1 MNLSDYFPIIK
12 EKNDKCNNYLIETN
26 PHNILNEFENNKKII
41 VLLCGEVQSGKTR
54 NIINIIKESFE
65 SYSYNL
71 VIFLCGTNNN
81 LKNQSI
87 LRVEN
92 NEELNKKNKINMI
105 ENINYYDEYSNNLLM
120 LLKEKN
126 NLEKTYEYLCHNIHI
141 LNKKKILI
149 IDDESDYASI
159 NTSRDIN
166 QTKIYD
172 LINKTYEEL
181 NNVGMLLVTAT
192 PFANIMTTKTTNQA
206 SSIYTLKSPDEY
218 TGISFFNSLND
229 FYLCDHSMLEINL
242 NELDKLILFSF
253 FVWIYQSY
261 SYFKENNSEK
271 STLLIYCSDE
281 KNEHEK
287 YKNIIYEQVV
297 NFKGLY
303 KNSFEKFIKNKYK
316 VSDRN
321 EINEITQWIIN
332 QKLEKQIFILNSDQ
346 KDKSNSIENINSQK
360 LSIVIGGV
368 MLSCGITYENLLTEL
383 FLYCSNNDVNC
394 DVLLQRCRWFGY
406 RQTSKNGLKNN
417 RYKYMN
423 LITKNNIVD
432 NLREVEK
439 FNDILFWNSGHK
451 IDIKETCE
459 QIKNL
464 ENNSNL
470 GATNNVKK

>member
-1 MNLSDYFPIIK
+1 
-12 EKNDKCNNYLIETN
+12 
-26 PHNILNEFENNKKII
+26 
-41 VLLCGEVQSGKTR
+41 
-54 NIINIIKESFE
+54 
-65 SYSYNL
+65 
-71 VIFLCGTNNN
+71 
-81 LKNQSI
+81 
-87 LRVEN
+87 
-92 NEELNKKNKINMI
+92 
-105 ENINYYDEYSNNLLM
+105 M

-126 NLEKTYEYLCHNIHI
+126 NLENTYEYLCNNIHI

-159 NTSRDIN
+159 NTSRDKN

-172 LINKTYEEL
+172 LINKIYGEL

-192 PFANIMTTKTTNQA
+192 PFANIMTTKTTNQV

-218 TGISFFNSLND
+218 TGISFFNNLDN
-229 FYLCDHSMLEINL
+229 FYLCNHSMLDINL

-261 SYFKENNSEK
+261 CYFKENSNEK

-287 YKNIIYEQVV
+287 CKNIIYEQIV
-297 NFKGLY
+297 NFKGMY
-303 KNSFEKFIKNKYK
+303 RSSFEKFIKNKYK
-316 VSDRN
+316 INDQN
-321 EINEITQWIIN
+321 EINKITKWIIN

-346 KDKSNSIENINSQK
+346 KDELNLIENINNQK

-368 MLSCGITYENLLTEL
+368 MLSRGITYENLLTEL

-406 RQTSKNGLKNN
+406 RIKNN

-423 LITKNNIVD
+423 LITKENIVN
-432 NLREVEK
+432 NLKEAEK
-439 FNDILFWNSGHK
+439 FNNILFENNGYK
-451 IDIKETCE
+451 IDVSEVYKKIE
-459 QIKNL
+459 QL
-464 ENNSNL
+464 EKNSNL